1 MPKTE
6 TKRTLTGSP
15 GSQKRVKKAMTYK
28 DGVSSSGVTDRPFVK
43 KIGKTAQK
51 VADTYA
57 DLRDKVIIKDKR
69 DRAIYKEA
77 RDRDRDRKFESYED
91 YKKRMKKE
99 RVQKKADG
107 GSIQKASTGIRSII
121 EEAMRKSVKNKTLT
135 QKQMDKVVRN
145 LDLIDAGKKPDNKK
159 DGGMMKKNLKPV
171 DKEKNPGLA
180 KLPEEVRNKM
190 GFMKQGGLAEATA
203 RLKAKGM
210 KDGGMVLE
218 IGLRPAT
225 KKENKMAKEMMG
237 KKPKKMAGGG
247 MVRGTGAAIRG
258 KGFKGVF

>member
-1 MPKTE
+1 MEK
-6 TKRTLTGSP
+6 
-15 GSQKRVKKAMTYK
+15 
-28 DGVSSSGVTDRPFVK
+28 VSK
-43 KIGKTAQK
+43 
-51 VADTYA
+51 
-57 DLRDKVIIKDKR
+57 
-69 DRAIYKEA
+69 
-77 RDRDRDRKFESYED
+77 
-91 YKKRMKKE
+91 
-99 RVQKKADG
+99 
-107 GSIQKASTGIRSII
+107 GIRSII

-180 KLPEEVRNKM
+180 KLPTEVRNKM
-190 GFMKQGGLAEATA
+190 GY
-203 RLKAKGM
+203 M

-225 KKENKMAKEMMG
+225 AKENKMAKEMMG

-247 MVRGTGAAIRG
+247 MVARGTGAAIRG

>member
-1 MPKTE
+1 ME
-6 TKRTLTGSP
+6 
-15 GSQKRVKKAMTYK
+15 
-28 DGVSSSGVTDRPFVK
+28 
-43 KIGKTAQK
+43 
-51 VADTYA
+51 
-57 DLRDKVIIKDKR
+57 
-69 DRAIYKEA
+69 
-77 RDRDRDRKFESYED
+77 
-91 YKKRMKKE
+91 
-99 RVQKKADG
+99 
-107 GSIQKASTGIRSII
+107 KASKGIRSII
-121 EEAMRKSVKNKTLT
+121 EEAMKKSVENKTLT
-135 QKQMDKVVRN
+135 QKQMDKVIRN

-180 KLPEEVRNKM
+180 KLPTEVRNKM

-203 RLKAKGM
+203 KLKAKGM

-225 KKENKMAKEMMG
+225 AKENKMAKKMMG

-247 MVRGTGAAIRG
+247 MVARGTGAAIRG